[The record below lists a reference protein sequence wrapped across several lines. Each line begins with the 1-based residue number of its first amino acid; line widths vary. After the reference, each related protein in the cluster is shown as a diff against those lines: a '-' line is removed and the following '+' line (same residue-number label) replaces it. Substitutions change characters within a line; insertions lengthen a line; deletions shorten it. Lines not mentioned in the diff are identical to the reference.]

1 MSALAAGGK
10 YHDFTVYDVPSNLSA
25 STDTRLN
32 LETSIICRLSDAKV
46 TEKDEEWLQK
56 WGVTQEE
63 LDLWA
68 FVNIYLC
75 DYYMSA
81 DGPIVSIGVNEHRI
95 IFVCDHY
102 PFKFPDVYK
111 IIGPGKM
118 IDIKLWVDKTS
129 YEGKIK
135 FFQTLQSLKVNANWN
150 QSHLLN
156 VIILVASFIKQP
168 SVESVITQ
176 PSVSLRFELT
186 YLSILFDIPIGRVI
200 PAIKNS

>member
-1 MSALAAGGK
+1 MLI
-10 YHDFTVYDVPSNLSA
+10 
-25 STDTRLN
+25 
-32 LETSIICRLSDAKV
+32 LETSIIGRLSPGNVSD
-46 TEKDEEWLQK
+46 KDLDQIER

-68 FVNIYLC
+68 FVNIYLG

-95 IFVCDHY
+95 IFVCDLY

-118 IDIKLWVDKTS
+118 IDIRLWVDKTS

-135 FFQTLQSLKVNANWN
+135 FFSNSSISK
-150 QSHLLN
+150 SKRHL
-156 VIILVASFIKQP
+156 
-168 SVESVITQ
+168 E
-176 PSVSLRFELT
+176 
-186 YLSILFDIPIGRVI
+186 
-200 PAIKNS
+200 

>member
-1 MSALAAGGK
+1 MLI
-10 YHDFTVYDVPSNLSA
+10 
-25 STDTRLN
+25 
-32 LETSIICRLSDAKV
+32 LETSIIGRLSPGNVSD
-46 TEKDEEWLQK
+46 KDLDQIER

-68 FVNIYLC
+68 FVNIYLG

-95 IFVCDHY
+95 IFVCDLY

-118 IDIKLWVDKTS
+118 IDIRLWVDKTS

-135 FFQTLQSLKVNANWN
+135 FFQTLQSLKVNATWN
-150 QSHLLN
+150 KSHLLN

-168 SVESVITQ
+168 SVASVITQ
-176 PSVSLRFELT
+176 PSVSLRF
-186 YLSILFDIPIGRVI
+186 
-200 PAIKNS
+200 